1 MNLTDTATRA
11 GATLSRAQEQVKGL
25 GLAAGEKLDAA
36 RKGTAEALESAASSV
51 RTTGRDGA
59 KSIETMSENAAGKLD
74 STAQYLRSNDVG
86 SMLSNVLSN
95 TQNNL
100 RQVIGRNPT
109 GFLIL
114 AAGIG
119 FLAGSAFAR
128 KNSQKQA

>member
-11 GATLSRAQEQVKGL
+11 GATLSRAQDQVKDL
-25 GLAAGEKLDAA
+25 GIAAAEKLDEA
-36 RKGTAEALESAASSV
+36 RKGTADALESAAFSV

-74 STAQYLRSNDVG
+74 STAQYIRSHDVG
-86 SMLSNVLSN
+86 GMLGSV
-95 TQNNL
+95 

-119 FLAGSAFAR
+119 FLAGSAFGR
-128 KNSQKQA
+128 HNSQEQA